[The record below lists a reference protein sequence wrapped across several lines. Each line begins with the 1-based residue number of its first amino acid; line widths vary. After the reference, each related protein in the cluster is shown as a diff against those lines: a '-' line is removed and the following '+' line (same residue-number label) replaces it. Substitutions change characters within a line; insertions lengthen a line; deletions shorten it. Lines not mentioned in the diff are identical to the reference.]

1 MADPLSTPA
10 RSRASTGTR
19 SPLSL
24 DLSDLPPLVQ
34 PSPPSNTLII
44 TNLDELEI
52 FNPSNLV
59 QMRELINQRAPI
71 HTWAPL
77 KSFRR
82 IIVSFF
88 DTESAIAIRQ
98 SLDGE
103 QVMGCRIRVYF
114 GMDTPLNVGDQHL
127 PLPKS
132 DKLFFISPPPSPP
145 MGWEMQNEG
154 APNKVVHAEDLAEAL
169 ARLHAH
175 HVEVPSPVT
184 DDGNPETNIVFK
196 GRRRGSSTLVYCPE
210 DHGDSPDLP
219 AISVEDTTES
229 PLPADFSPVDAMEGI
244 EGPIASQKT
253 QGKFVSTS
261 RPPVEFME

>member
-1 MADPLSTPA
+1 
-10 RSRASTGTR
+10 
-19 SPLSL
+19 
-24 DLSDLPPLVQ
+24 
-34 PSPPSNTLII
+34 
-44 TNLDELEI
+44 
-52 FNPSNLV
+52 
-59 QMRELINQRAPI
+59 MRELINQRAPI

-98 SLDGE
+98 NLDGE
-103 QVMGCRIRVYF
+103 SVMGCRVRVYF

-127 PLPKS
+127 PLPKA

-184 DDGNPETNIVFK
+184 DDGNPETRSAFK
-196 GRRRGSSTLVYCPE
+196 VHRRGSSTLVYHPE
-210 DHGDSPDLP
+210 DYGDSPDLP

-229 PLPADFSPVDAMEGI
+229 PAISPVDAMEGI
-244 EGPIASQKT
+244 EGPIAQQKA
-253 QGKFVSTS
+253 QGKVLSTS
-261 RPPVEFME
+261 RPPLEFMS